1 MSLDDRN
8 DSDKRDFI
16 RMQVQTQAILEHAG
30 RQYPTLCLDLS
41 SSGIQLEADVNLAVG
56 DRVRVLIPPEHS
68 ALKGL
73 EAEAEVV
80 RVGELPS
87 GGQTL
92 GLVILEMSQAVK
104 A

>member
-8 DSDKRDFI
+8 YSDKRDFI
-16 RMQVQTQAILEHAG
+16 RMQVQTQVILEYAG
-30 RQYPTLCLDLS
+30 QQYPTLCLDLS
-41 SSGIQLEADVNLAVG
+41 SSGIQLEGDVNLAVG
-56 DRVRVLIPPEHS
+56 DRVRVLIPSEHS

-80 RVGELPS
+80 RVCELPS